1 MASGLWKV
9 QMKLKLWQIDA
20 FADKVFRGNPA
31 AVVPLEQWLPDATLQ
46 AIANENN
53 LAETSYFVAREPGF
67 YDLRWFTPTM
77 EVPLCGHATIASAWV
92 IFSELAPEL
101 DQVRFATKSGILTVE
116 KGGDGLHRM
125 AMPAGRVEPFSAP
138 PGFGKALGEALGVA
152 APDEI
157 LFAPTGA
164 GGTAAP
170 LAVWPEAAIRHM
182 RYSGA
187 LSDALARAGAG
198 AMLATAKGDGKPYD
212 YVARFFA
219 PGMGV
224 PEDPVTGS
232 MNCTLVPFWAKRLGK
247 QRLRAYQASPRGGDL
262 LCTDEGARVVLSG
275 PCALY
280 LKGEIEI

>member
-1 MASGLWKV
+1 MLKCRGA
-9 QMKLKLWQIDA
+9 MKLKIWQVDA
-20 FADKVFRGNPA
+20 FAKAPFAGNPA
-31 AVVPLEQWLPDATLQ
+31 AVVPLEQWLPDAAMQ

-53 LAETSYFVAREPGF
+53 LAETAFFVPREPGF

-101 DQVRFATKSGILTVE
+101 DLVRFATKSGVLTVE
-116 KGGDGLHRM
+116 KGTEGRHRM
-125 AMPAGRVEPFSAP
+125 AMPAGRVEPLP
-138 PGFGKALGEALGVA
+138 VPEGFGRSLGDSLGVA
-152 APDEI
+152 PPDEI
-157 LFAPTGA
+157 YFAPTGA
-164 GGTAAP
+164 GGTPAP
-170 LAVWPEAAIRHM
+170 LGVWPEAALRAM
-182 RYSGA
+182 RYSGTLCEVLSQAGTGA
-187 LSDALARAGAG
+187 L
-198 AMLATAKGDGKPYD
+198 LATAKGNGAPYD

-247 QRLRAYQASPRGGDL
+247 TELRAYQASQRGGDL
-262 LCTDEGARVVLSG
+262 LCTDEGDWVILSG

-280 LKGEIEI
+280 MRGEIEF